1 MPRSRGEIIAAAQAA
16 VARAVERG
24 AIRESRARW
33 WQDQADKGVDVA
45 ATLDALTAVLPP
57 RRPAAAQRHA
67 PPGED
72 PVQYSANPLLAEVRR
87 AKPALVAA
95 AEAEGPAPRL
105 FGSADLPPFTASGLP
120 PELLAAQ
127 PWPIRRALAEAPTR
141 AAAYE
146 IMDRYAGP
154 DGAAMAHADHARSP
168 VNAGYVNDM
177 SRWLAG
183 PGPAP
188 AQPGPRAAAPQP
200 DYDVEALHREL
211 FADQAPE
218 PRKLPEPPR
227 PR

>member
-1 MPRSRGEIIAAAQAA
+1 MPRSRGEILAAAQAA
-16 VARAVERG
+16 ATRAVERG
-24 AIRESRARW
+24 AISQGRLRW
-33 WQDQADKGVDVA
+33 WVGQAEAGIDVA
-45 ATLDALTAVLPP
+45 PWLDELSPVN
-57 RRPAAAQRHA
+57 RPAAAQRHA

-105 FGSADLPPFTASGLP
+105 FGGADLPPFTASGLP

-146 IMDRYAGP
+146 IMDRYSGE
-154 DGAAMAHADHARSP
+154 GGSAMAAADHAKGP
-168 VNAGYVNDM
+168 LNAGYVSAM
-177 SRWLAG
+177 SEWLAG

-188 AQPGPRAAAPQP
+188 AQPGPQAAAAQP
-200 DYDVEALHREL
+200 SQYTVEQLHAEL
-211 FADQAPE
+211 FGDQLPE
-218 PRKLPEPPR
+218 ARKLPEAPR